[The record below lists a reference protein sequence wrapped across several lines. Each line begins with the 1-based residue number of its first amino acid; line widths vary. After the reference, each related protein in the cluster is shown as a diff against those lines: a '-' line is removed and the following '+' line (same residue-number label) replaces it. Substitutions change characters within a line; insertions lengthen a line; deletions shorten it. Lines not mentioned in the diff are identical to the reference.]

1 MKAAM
6 GVARRNRG
14 ANMANRLAL
23 ARSAEPAEDAN
34 LARALRAAKDE
45 ARTLQAALDKVQS
58 GLLLLDKDLRAR
70 YSNPALHVMFNSFSQ
85 DYIREVQPSYE
96 ELLTDA
102 QRNSAVDLDDYVN
115 RRLEWV
121 KSGDPKPMDLRMA
134 NGTILRCQL
143 ATLPEGG
150 RMLIYSDVTDIVH
163 AAEELE
169 RLATIDG
176 MTGIF
181 NRRHFLNLAD
191 REWTRGRR
199 YGYPIS
205 FMMIDIDRFKSIN
218 DSYGHQVGDE
228 VIIHLA
234 KLATANKREADLL
247 ARVGGEEFALML
259 PETDLPGASVAAER
273 LRCEVSQTPP
283 PHTPEGLATTISVGV
298 AASTD
303 EMDDVSILMR
313 AADDALYQ
321 AKRGGRDRVVCAVQS
336 SEGACVPA

>member
-1 MKAAM
+1 
-6 GVARRNRG
+6 
-14 ANMANRLAL
+14 MANRLAL
-23 ARSAEPAEDAN
+23 ARSAEPAEDAS
-34 LARALRAAKDE
+34 LAQALRAAKDE

-58 GLLLLDKDLRAR
+58 GLLLLDKDLRAK

-102 QRNSAVDLDDYVN
+102 QRNSAVDLDDYIN

-191 REWTRGRR
+191 REWVRSRR

-205 FMMIDIDRFKSIN
+205 LMMIDIDRFKNIN

-259 PETDLPGASVAAER
+259 PETDLPGASNAAER
-273 LRCEVSQTPP
+273 LRCEVSQTRP
-283 PHTPEGLATTISVGV
+283 PHTPEGLATTISVGI

-303 EMDDVSILMR
+303 EMDDVSTLMR

-336 SEGACVPA
+336 SEGACVPG